1 MDTRNYRWVRT
12 FEIET
17 GPISTSVTKTTKP
30 TSTQTSPSIKS
41 DNIEFKSELA
51 KMKIIIASVVGVVGT
66 AIVMICGF
74 LIYRWNKKR
83 KEQRPFLFPVQPL
96 STIIMNVI

>member
-1 MDTRNYRWVRT
+1 MNLPY
-12 FEIET
+12 
-17 GPISTSVTKTTKP
+17 
-30 TSTQTSPSIKS
+30 
-41 DNIEFKSELA
+41 IEFKSELA

-83 KEQRPFLFPVQPL
+83 KEQSTLPIPGTTTEYNYNERNL
-96 STIIMNVI
+96 SGAAVEYNRSSYIPTNII